1 MRTLRYYLL
10 VNSCSDIVLFGIKT
24 SAITS
29 DLMDFEGRYNGYL
42 VQWLE
47 LLVSTII
54 IILVLE
60 VIRRG
65 LIRLDDQRPRRHRLQ
80 DAREPITFRIIHLE

>member
-1 MRTLRYYLL
+1 
-10 VNSCSDIVLFGIKT
+10 
-24 SAITS
+24 
-29 DLMDFEGRYNGYL
+29 MDFEGRYNGYL

-47 LLVSTII
+47 LLVSIIII
-54 IILVLE
+54 IILVVE

>member
-1 MRTLRYYLL
+1 M
-10 VNSCSDIVLFGIKT
+10 
-24 SAITS
+24 
-29 DLMDFEGRYNGYL
+29 DLEDEYNGYV

-54 IILVLE
+54 IILIVE

-65 LIRLDDQRPRRHRLQ
+65 LIRLDEQRLRRHKLQ
-80 DAREPITFRIIHLE
+80 DAREPMTLRIIHLE